1 MSSAIARPMMQ
12 LLCIVVAALAIPTAL
27 CHNGWLEKR
36 LRLREPK
43 LKPVMR
49 ASAGIQDAAGG
60 QKRLRQESPEWI
72 LVGNSML
79 NCRVDN
85 AELEALTGHQLYK
98 LSFSGTKSAM
108 WYLMLKTIVVP
119 SGAKPKVVTI
129 VFRDRDLT
137 RPTVRVID
145 NAAMIE
151 RLHGRDL
158 PEWQQVLGTYE
169 ASLTS
174 SWTKLTTRVGDG
186 FDTLMPS
193 TKWNEWARN
202 KVQKTA
208 FNLSAFGDNS
218 DYPVRRE
225 QRNDLLSMNHLRK
238 SSDGADNAEDDEADK
253 KDTEPPISFDP
264 SPDQSFLP
272 HMVKL
277 AQQAGFQLHF
287 HRIKT
292 NPDMAPPMD
301 EVQRTRVAYLADL
314 KAWLEAQGCYF
325 TDESGEPEITGRMF
339 VDTIHIH
346 TAPENRQAYQKIFWR
361 QVQPLIDDLMRNAG
375 SAPKTAP

>member
-1 MSSAIARPMMQ
+1 MLQ
-12 LLCIVVAALAIPTAL
+12 LLCVGVAALAIPTAL
-27 CHNGWLEKR
+27 SHNEWLEKR

-60 QKRLRQESPEWI
+60 RERLRKERPEWI

-119 SGAKPKVVTI
+119 SGVKPKVVTI
-129 VFRDRDLT
+129 MFRDRDLT

-145 NAAMIE
+145 NAEMIE
-151 RLHGRDL
+151 RLDGRAL
-158 PEWQQVLGTYE
+158 PEWQQVLGAYE

-174 SWTKLTTRVGDG
+174 PWTKLTTRVGDV

-208 FNLSAFGDNS
+208 FNLSAFGDPR
-218 DYPVRRE
+218 DYPERRE
-225 QRNDLLSMNHLRK
+225 ERNDVLSMNHLRK
-238 SSDGADNAEDDEADK
+238 SSDGANNADDDEADK
-253 KDTEPPISFDP
+253 KDTEPPIAFDP

-277 AQQAGFQLHF
+277 AQQAGFKLHF

-314 KAWLEAQGCYF
+314 KAWLEAQGCSSRMNRAIRRSRAACLW
-325 TDESGEPEITGRMF
+325 TPSTSTQLLRTGRPTRRSSGVRF
-339 VDTIHIH
+339 S
-346 TAPENRQAYQKIFWR
+346 P
-361 QVQPLIDDLMRNAG
+361 
-375 SAPKTAP
+375 